1 MRFVIIVL
9 LGLPVSW
16 SAPVAVLAEQA
27 NSCKQCSDQRR
38 ACMSN
43 YSAKT
48 CQIEHDRCMK
58 ECQRK

>member
-1 MRFVIIVL
+1 MRFVTFL
-9 LGLPVSW
+9 LLLLAAGW
-16 SAPVAVLAEQA
+16 GAPVAALAEQP

-48 CQIEHDRCMK
+48 CQIDYDRCVK